1 MGQISIQT
9 PQGIRHGTI
18 AGDSPTDE
26 EMEKIRNLFP
36 AEPGDE
42 FEYKVVG
49 TPRLVEEVEE
59 EDTAPTE
66 EVKSNLLRYSVGRMD
81 TPEEKENLLRQI
93 LGPDAV
99 RQDEAGSF
107 IIDQAKSCPG
117 TTSKI

>member
-49 TPRLVEEVEE
+49 TPRLGEEVEEVE
-59 EDTAPTE
+59 
-66 EVKSNLLRYSVGRMD
+66 
-81 TPEEKENLLRQI
+81 
-93 LGPDAV
+93 
-99 RQDEAGSF
+99 
-107 IIDQAKSCPG
+107 
-117 TTSKI
+117 